1 MYVRFCIV
9 RLLHAESAVQQT
21 ATGARQEQCLGNVI
35 ALANQKGGVGKTTT
49 AINLACYLA
58 AAGYRTLLIDL
69 DPQGNATSSLGIDK
83 RTLQAS
89 TYDVL
94 LNDVSVES
102 AVLRMVRPELDLL
115 AANKELAGAEKE
127 LNDLTRPHHRLG
139 RALESVEHRYD
150 VTVIDCPPSMGLL
163 TLNGLSA
170 ADAVVIPVQSEYLA
184 LEGLAEIFNTIELV
198 QQRLNPSLRILG
210 LVMTMF
216 DSRTRLA
223 IDVVKDVHR
232 LNPRRMFN
240 ALIPRSVRLAE
251 APSHGMSIFEYDP
264 ASRGAEAY
272 RLLGAEVI
280 KRLGIGSDQ
289 PPAVSCQPSDIERRT
304 A

>member
-1 MYVRFCIV
+1 M
-9 RLLHAESAVQQT
+9 
-21 ATGARQEQCLGNVI
+21 GNVI

-58 AAGYRTLLIDL
+58 FEGFRTLLIDL
-69 DPQGNATSSLGIDK
+69 DPQGNATSSLGVEK
-83 RTLQAS
+83 RSLQAS

-102 AVLRMVRPELDLL
+102 SVLRMVRPELDLL

-127 LNDLTRPHHRLG
+127 LNDLTRPHHRLD
-139 RALESVEHRYD
+139 RALESVQHRYD
-150 VTVIDCPPSMGLL
+150 ATVIDCPPSMGLL
-163 TLNGLSA
+163 TLNGLT
-170 ADAVVIPVQSEYLA
+170 ADGSVVIPVQSEYLA

-198 QQRLNPSLRILG
+198 QQRLNPDLRILG

-240 ALIPRSVRLAE
+240 ALIPRSIRLAE
-251 APSHGMSIFEYDP
+251 APSHGQSIFEYDP
-264 ASRGAEAY
+264 TSRGAEAY
-272 RLLGAEVI
+272 RLLGAEVVQ
-280 KRLGIGSDQ
+280 RLGLGSDQ
-289 PPAVSCQPSDIERRT
+289 PAAISHQPTEVDRRT

>member
-1 MYVRFCIV
+1 MEY
-9 RLLHAESAVQQT
+9 
-21 ATGARQEQCLGNVI
+21 ATGARQERCLANVI

-49 AINLACYLA
+49 AINLACFLA
-58 AAGYRTLLIDL
+58 AEGYRTLLIDL
-69 DPQGNATSSLGIDK
+69 DPQGNATSSLGVEK
-83 RTLQAS
+83 RAVQAS

-94 LNDVSVES
+94 VDDATVEAS
-102 AVLRMVRPELDLL
+102 AVRMVRPNLDLL

-139 RALESVEHRYD
+139 RALESVSHRYD

-163 TLNGLSA
+163 TLNGLTA
-170 ADAVVIPVQSEYLA
+170 ADAVIVPVQSEYLA

-223 IDVVKDVHR
+223 VDVVKDVHR

-240 ALIPRSVRLAE
+240 ALIPRSIRLAE

-264 ASRGAEAY
+264 NSRGADAY
-272 RLLGAEVI
+272 RLLGAEVVQ
-280 KRLGIGSDQ
+280 RLGLDNGQ
-289 PPAVSCQPSDIERRT
+289 PTTFGQQPAENDRRT

>member
-1 MYVRFCIV
+1 M
-9 RLLHAESAVQQT
+9 A
-21 ATGARQEQCLGNVI
+21 ATRARQEQCLGNVI

-58 AAGYRTLLIDL
+58 SEGYRTLLIDL
-69 DPQGNATSSLGIDK
+69 DPQGNATSSLGIEK
-83 RTLQAS
+83 RALQAS

-102 AVLRMVRPELDLL
+102 SALQMVRPELDLL
-115 AANKELAGAEKE
+115 AANKEMAGAEKE
-127 LNDLTRPHHRLG
+127 LNDLTRSHHRLD
-139 RALESVEHRYD
+139 RALKYVAHRYD

-163 TLNGLSA
+163 TLNGLTAASA
-170 ADAVVIPVQSEYLA
+170 VIIPVQSEYLA

-198 QQRLNPSLRILG
+198 QQRLNPDLRILG

-223 IDVVKDVHR
+223 VDVVKDVHR

-240 ALIPRSVRLAE
+240 ALIPRSIRLAE

-264 ASRGAEAY
+264 NSRGAEAY
-272 RLLGAEVI
+272 RLLGAEVVQ
-280 KRLGIGSDQ
+280 RLALESGSQPIGQ
-289 PPAVSCQPSDIERRT
+289 PVSVPAENDRRT

>member
-1 MYVRFCIV
+1 M
-9 RLLHAESAVQQT
+9 
-21 ATGARQEQCLGNVI
+21 GNVI

-58 AAGYRTLLIDL
+58 SAGYRTLLIDL
-69 DPQGNATSSLGIDK
+69 DPQGNATSSLGVEK
-83 RTLQAS
+83 RSVEAS

-94 LNDVSVES
+94 LNELTVEAS
-102 AVLRMVRPELDLL
+102 AVRMVRAELDLL

-127 LNDLTRPHHRLG
+127 LNDLTRPHHRLD
-139 RALESVEHRYD
+139 RALESVAQRYD

-163 TLNGLSA
+163 TLNGLTA
-170 ADAVVIPVQSEYLA
+170 ADAVIIPVQSEYLA

-198 QQRLNPSLRILG
+198 QQRLNPDLRILG

-223 IDVVKDVHR
+223 VDVVKDVHR

-240 ALIPRSVRLAE
+240 ALIPRSIRLAE

-264 ASRGAEAY
+264 GSRGAEAY
-272 RLLGAEVI
+272 RLLGAEVVQ
-280 KRLGIGSDQ
+280 RLGLE
-289 PPAVSCQPSDIERRT
+289 SCQPSAISSQPPESDRRT

>member
-1 MYVRFCIV
+1 
-9 RLLHAESAVQQT
+9 LA
-21 ATGARQEQCLGNVI
+21 NVI

-49 AINLACYLA
+49 AINLACFLA
-58 AAGYRTLLIDL
+58 AEGYRTLLIDL
-69 DPQGNATSSLGIDK
+69 DPQGNATSSLGVEK
-83 RTLQAS
+83 RAVQAS

-94 LNDVSVES
+94 VDDATVEAS
-102 AVLRMVRPELDLL
+102 AVRMVRPNLDLL

-127 LNDLTRPHHRLG
+127 LNDLTRPQHRLG
-139 RALESVEHRYD
+139 RSLESVAHRYD

-163 TLNGLSA
+163 TLNGLTA
-170 ADAVVIPVQSEYLA
+170 ADAVIVPVQSEYLA

-223 IDVVKDVHR
+223 VDVVKDVHR

-240 ALIPRSVRLAE
+240 ALIPRSIRLAE

-264 ASRGAEAY
+264 NSRGAEAY
-272 RLLGAEVI
+272 RLLGAEVVQ
-280 KRLGIGSDQ
+280 RLGLDS
-289 PPAVSCQPSDIERRT
+289 SQPSTFGQQPAENDRRT

>member
-1 MYVRFCIV
+1 M
-9 RLLHAESAVQQT
+9 
-21 ATGARQEQCLGNVI
+21 I

-58 AAGYRTLLIDL
+58 SEGLRTLLIDL
-69 DPQGNATSSLGIDK
+69 DPQGNATSSLGVEK
-83 RTLQAS
+83 RSLQAS

-102 AVLRMVRPELDLL
+102 SALRMVRPELDLL

-127 LNDLTRPHHRLG
+127 LNDLTRPHHRLD
-139 RALESVEHRYD
+139 RALESVQQRYD

-163 TLNGLSA
+163 TLNGLTA

-198 QQRLNPSLRILG
+198 QQRLNPDLRILG

-240 ALIPRSVRLAE
+240 ALIPRSIRLAE

-264 ASRGAEAY
+264 NSRGAEAY
-272 RLLGAEVI
+272 RLLGAEVVQ
-280 KRLGIGSDQ
+280 RLGLDSDQ
-289 PPAVSCQPSDIERRT
+289 PSAISHQPTEVDRRT

>member
-1 MYVRFCIV
+1 
-9 RLLHAESAVQQT
+9 
-21 ATGARQEQCLGNVI
+21 LGNVI

-58 AAGYRTLLIDL
+58 SEGYRTLLIDL
-69 DPQGNATSSLGIDK
+69 DPQGNATSSLGVEK
-83 RTLQAS
+83 RGVEAS

-94 LNDVSVES
+94 LNEVTVEAS
-102 AVLRMVRPELDLL
+102 AIRMVRPELDLL

-127 LNDLTRPHHRLG
+127 LNDLTRPHHRLA
-139 RALESVEHRYD
+139 RALESVQHRYD

-163 TLNGLSA
+163 TLNGLTA
-170 ADAVVIPVQSEYLA
+170 ADSVIIPVQAEYLA

-198 QQRLNPSLRILG
+198 QQRLNPDLRILG

-232 LNPRRMFN
+232 LNPRR
-240 ALIPRSVRLAE
+240 IPRSIRLAE
-251 APSHGMSIFEYDP
+251 APSHGMSVFEYDP
-264 ASRGAEAY
+264 GSRGAEAY
-272 RLLGAEVI
+272 RLLGAEVVV
-280 KRLGIGSDQ
+280 RLESNQSSAISH
-289 PPAVSCQPSDIERRT
+289 QPSNEDRRT

>member
-1 MYVRFCIV
+1 
-9 RLLHAESAVQQT
+9 
-21 ATGARQEQCLGNVI
+21 LGNVI

-58 AAGYRTLLIDL
+58 SAGFRTLLIDL
-69 DPQGNATSSLGIDK
+69 DPQGNATSSLGVEK
-83 RTLQAS
+83 RSLQAS

-94 LNDVSVES
+94 LNEVSIES
-102 AVLRMVRPELDLL
+102 SALRMVRPELDLL

-139 RALESVEHRYD
+139 RALESVAHRYD

-163 TLNGLSA
+163 TLNGLSG
-170 ADAVVIPVQSEYLA
+170 ADAVIVPVQSEYLA

-198 QQRLNPSLRILG
+198 QQRLNPDLRILG

-223 IDVVKDVHR
+223 VDVVKDVHR

-240 ALIPRSVRLAE
+240 ALIPRSIRLAE

-264 ASRGAEAY
+264 NSRGAEAY
-272 RLLGAEVI
+272 RLLGAEVVQ
-280 KRLGIGSDQ
+280 RLGLEAGSQSAGQ
-289 PPAVSCQPSDIERRT
+289 PVSLSAENDRRT